1 MCLPVRPTLST
12 SLRRTEGCA
21 ISRGLAG
28 GLTKPEVTHGWK
40 QNIEAP
46 TKNTSS
52 LHRLAKIGYLGI
64 ATWPSF
70 SKNSLKTC

>member
-1 MCLPVRPTLST
+1 MCLPVLPTLST
-12 SLRRTEGCA
+12 SFKRTEGCS
-21 ISRGLAG
+21 ISKGFAG
-28 GLTKPEVTHGWK
+28 GLTIPEVTHGWK

-52 LHRLAKIGYLGI
+52 LHLLAKIGYLLIGVC
-64 ATWPSF
+64 PSF

>member
-1 MCLPVRPTLST
+1 MCLPVLPTLST
-12 SLRRTEGCA
+12 SFKRTDGWA

-28 GLTKPEVTHGWK
+28 GFTKPEVTQGWK

-52 LHRLAKIGYLGI
+52 LHLLAKIG
-64 ATWPSF
+64 
-70 SKNSLKTC
+70 